1 MSSRSRERYFPF
13 ILPVI
18 FYHTHR
24 RKQPFSINIRACAY
38 ATLCKACSSQWLLF
52 QNIKFYIV
60 LRETG
65 RGEKDE
71 RAPTGWLFGCTEPGV
86 KSEKSHRCAH
96 SHAPA
101 LCRSQQHRHCFNM
114 WKGNQ
119 LCVEGEL
126 KNFMKKKKYVHVGV
140 FQIIYTLSLRFD
152 IQMWSE
158 NRRQNGSAR
167 RQHTA
172 TTQEKTATRQSMK
185 RRGKGVFFLPF

>member
-86 KSEKSHRCAH
+86 KAEKSHRCAH

-101 LCRSQQHRHCFNM
+101 LCRSQQHRHWNIIAA
-114 WKGNQ
+114 NP
-119 LCVEGEL
+119 L
-126 KNFMKKKKYVHVGV
+126 KIRGGYT
-140 FQIIYTLSLRFD
+140 YTLAALALSRHSYSNYAPYGLHFYFYLT
-152 IQMWSE
+152 WV
-158 NRRQNGSAR
+158 
-167 RQHTA
+167 
-172 TTQEKTATRQSMK
+172 
-185 RRGKGVFFLPF
+185 VFFY